1 MKAKF
6 ITLVCI
12 LAALLTF
19 TTANAASVDTFQGA
33 GLYYA
38 TGIQSL
44 DIGGT
49 LYDVAF
55 NTSYLGPFSEVFA
68 NAAIDAIV
76 DAFNSNGNH
85 ISYVSNG
92 QQMSDNGFL
101 VPFANVF
108 GAPVAAGVSW
118 DDINNGEWHKTGAK
132 AGWYNLYAN
141 FTPTAVPIP
150 GAALLFG
157 SSLVLIGFIRK
168 RFNR

>member
-6 ITLVCI
+6 ITLACI
-12 LAALLTF
+12 LATLLTF

-55 NTSYLGPFSEVFA
+55 NTSYLGPFSEGFA

-85 ISYVSNG
+85 ISYVRCSEQEYLFW
-92 QQMSDNGFL
+92 QQHFAFL
-101 VPFANVF
+101 
-108 GAPVAAGVSW
+108 S
-118 DDINNGEWHKTGAK
+118 
-132 AGWYNLYAN
+132 
-141 FTPTAVPIP
+141 
-150 GAALLFG
+150 
-157 SSLVLIGFIRK
+157 
-168 RFNR
+168 